1 MTTTE
6 ATYALFRSLSAD
18 RLRAEIAYVEKKIAK
33 LAKRKSPKLHDDY
46 SAFMSPTLAIMR
58 EILAEKAI

>member
-18 RLRAEIAYVEKKIAK
+18 ALRAEIAYVENKIAK
-33 LAKRKSPKLHDDY
+33 LAQRKNPKLHDEY
-46 SAFMSPTLAIMR
+46 SAFMAPTVAIMR
-58 EILAEKAI
+58 EVLAEKAI